1 MKKLTLENP
10 IPMLAVS
17 LLLAGCP
24 SPIVYDYSKEPDP
37 RQMEFTIGVPDSLKI
52 TVWKNPELSTEGRV
66 RPDGTITMP
75 LIGDLQAAGK
85 TPSQLRQE
93 ISRRLSTYVRDESAV
108 VSVAVTD
115 VQSYHFTVAGNVEHP
130 GLFNERTYV
139 TIADAIAKAGGINKF
154 GSPDKVTLVRTHGG
168 KVRRIPIDY
177 TAIQAGTRPESN
189 LVLLPGDTL
198 IAE

>member
-1 MKKLTLENP
+1 GRAGADPTIGPRRPFRHAGHFPAPRRGRMRHLTL
-10 IPMLAVS
+10 LA
-17 LLLAGCP
+17 LLFLGCP
-24 SPIVYDYSKEPDP
+24 SPILYDYSKEPDP
-37 RQMEFTIGVPDSLKI
+37 RTMEYMIGVPDSLKI

-130 GLFNERTYV
+130 GLFSE
-139 TIADAIAKAGGINKF
+139 
-154 GSPDKVTLVRTHGG
+154 
-168 KVRRIPIDY
+168 
-177 TAIQAGTRPESN
+177 
-189 LVLLPGDTL
+189 
-198 IAE
+198 